1 MPTIFSHPAV
11 PLALGFGLGKEV
23 VSRRLLLAGVA
34 ASILPDLDVV
44 AFSFGIPYEHEF
56 GHRGFSH
63 SFFFAAFVAL
73 IGACAH
79 RSLES
84 SFGIAFGFL
93 LLATVSHGVLDA
105 FTNGG
110 LGIALFWPYS
120 GARYFARFQLMST
133 RYKISLFLIEVA
145 PMSIS
150 DFLSSG
156 AMVLLSELRWV
167 WLPCGLVAIGLA
179 GFLRRLRK

>member
-11 PLALGFGLGKEV
+11 PLALRFGLGKEI

-44 AFSFGIPYEHEF
+44 AFSFGIPYEHPF

-63 SFFFAAFVAL
+63 SFFFAALVAL
-73 IGACAH
+73 LGACAH
-79 RSLES
+79 RSLDS

-93 LLATVSHGVLDA
+93 FLATASHGILDA

-110 LGIALFWPYS
+110 LGIALFWPWS
-120 GARYFARFQLMST
+120 GERYFARYQ
-133 RYKISLFLIEVA
+133 LIEVA
-145 PMSIS
+145 PISIS
-150 DFLSSG
+150 HFFSSWG
-156 AMVLLSELRWV
+156 ARVLLSELRWV

-179 GFLRRLRK
+179 VIFRWSQK

>member
-11 PLALGFGLGKEV
+11 PLALGSGLGKEI

-44 AFSFGIPYEHEF
+44 AFSFGIPYEHQF

-63 SFFFAAFVAL
+63 SFFFAALVAL

-79 RSLES
+79 RSLDS
-84 SFGIAFGFL
+84 SFGIALGFL
-93 LLATVSHGVLDA
+93 FIATASHGVLDA

-110 LGIALFWPYS
+110 LGIALFWPWS
-120 GARYFARFQLMST
+120 GARYFARYQ
-133 RYKISLFLIEVA
+133 LIEVA
-145 PMSIS
+145 PIS
-150 DFLSSG
+150 LSYFLSWWGVS
-156 AMVLLSELRWV
+156 VLLSELRWV
-167 WLPCGLVAIGLA
+167 WLSCGLLGIGLA
-179 GFLRRLRK
+179 VIRKRLGK

>member
-11 PLALGFGLGKEV
+11 PLALGFALGKEI
-23 VSRRLLLAGVA
+23 VSRRLLFAGVA

-63 SFFFAAFVAL
+63 SFFFAALVAL
-73 IGACAH
+73 LGACAH
-79 RSLES
+79 RSLDS

-93 LLATVSHGVLDA
+93 FLATASHGVLDT

-110 LGIALFWPYS
+110 LGIALFWPWS
-120 GARYFARFQLMST
+120 GARYFARYQ
-133 RYKISLFLIEVA
+133 LIEVA
-145 PMSIS
+145 PLSLS
-150 DFLSSG
+150 SFLSWYG
-156 AMVLLSELRWV
+156 VRVLLSELRWV

-179 GFLRRLRK
+179 VIFRKFGK

>member
-11 PLALGFGLGKEV
+11 PVSLGLGLGKEI

-63 SFFFAAFVAL
+63 SFFFAALVAL
-73 IGACAH
+73 VGACAH
-79 RSLES
+79 RPLAS
-84 SFGIAFGFL
+84 SFGIAFAFL
-93 LLATVSHGVLDA
+93 LLATSSHGVLDA

-110 LGIALFWPYS
+110 FGIALFWPWS
-120 GARYFARFQLMST
+120 GERYFARYQ
-133 RYKISLFLIEVA
+133 LIEVA
-145 PMSIS
+145 PIS
-150 DFLSSG
+150 LSYFLSARG
-156 AMVLLSELRWV
+156 VRVLVSELRWV
-167 WLPCGLVAIGLA
+167 WLPCGLLGIGLA
-179 GFLRRLRK
+179 IIRRRFGK

>member
-11 PLALGFGLGKEV
+11 PVSLGLGLGKEI

-63 SFFFAAFVAL
+63 SFFFAALVAL
-73 IGACAH
+73 VGACAH
-79 RSLES
+79 RPLAS
-84 SFGIAFGFL
+84 SFGIAFAFL
-93 LLATVSHGVLDA
+93 LLATSSHGVLDA

-110 LGIALFWPYS
+110 FGIALFWPWS
-120 GARYFARFQLMST
+120 GERYFARYQ
-133 RYKISLFLIEVA
+133 LIEVA
-145 PMSIS
+145 PIS
-150 DFLSSG
+150 LSYFLSVRG
-156 AMVLLSELRWV
+156 VRVLLSELRWV
-167 WLPCGLVAIGLA
+167 WLPCGLLGIGLA
-179 GFLRRLRK
+179 IIRRRFGK